1 MRKDSF
7 ARRKG
12 VIEARVKLAPSKPS
26 GRPSPVDG
34 AAGCGR
40 LHLVKG
46 FSDARK
52 YLCLAGLLV
61 LIFSLLPLGTAF
73 ELGGDEGFE
82 LNKGFLHSN
91 GFALYSQIW
100 SDQPPLYTLLLS
112 LAFRTL
118 SPSILIARLTA
129 AGFGLVLFLT
139 FFSLVRRRSGLVSAW
154 CAVFLLVSSPCVLL
168 LSVSVMKEIPS
179 VAIAL
184 FSASLVL
191 TGRTSR
197 TRLIASGLAMAAG
210 MQVKF
215 APGLFIPAI
224 LIELFL
230 RQDSAET
237 AWRRRL
243 WAAAE
248 WLLVTAAAFLLIGA
262 VWGRGSA
269 SPAWQAHFVPHPHP
283 ATEDRARDFPLPATV
298 FLDHIECVL
307 LAGILLVWV
316 FRNARRN
323 RTRSGQEYAQRPRLL
338 EWSQVRFPIVLLV
351 TVLGFHAFHRPFWMY
366 YYLHFAVPL
375 AWLGGAAAAGL
386 IARVR
391 SAFNPAKPPIPITP
405 QAVFLILLAL
415 GFPLVRSSARLRAEI
430 LDMRHHETVAS
441 SAVLAT
447 MKQHAPATHWAY
459 AEPGTYAFHA
469 GLPVPPELAV
479 TSRKRFW
486 SGQITTNQIVE
497 ICRRYGVEQIVLS
510 PGASTGPWT
519 DFLRSDYRVASQ
531 DRHAILYLSVRLRE
545 EVRGE

>member
-1 MRKDSF
+1 MKR
-7 ARRKG
+7 
-12 VIEARVKLAPSKPS
+12 
-26 GRPSPVDG
+26 
-34 AAGCGR
+34 
-40 LHLVKG
+40 
-46 FSDARK
+46 FSDAGK

-82 LNKGFLHSN
+82 LNKGFLHSK

-112 LAFRTL
+112 LAFRTF

-139 FFSLVRRRSGLVSAW
+139 FLSLVRRRSGVVGAW
-154 CAVFLLVSSPCVLL
+154 CAVFLLVCSPCVLL
-168 LSVSVMKEIPS
+168 LSVSVMKEVPS

-184 FSASLVL
+184 VSAALAFKSAD
-191 TGRTSR
+191 RASKIQ
-197 TRLIASGLAMAAG
+197 LIASGLAMAAAL
-210 MQVKF
+210 QVKF
-215 APGLFIPAI
+215 AAGLFIPAI
-224 LIELFL
+224 LTELCL
-230 RQDSAET
+230 EPGSKAESG
-237 AWRRRL
+237 WPRRAL
-243 WAAAE
+243 PVAE

-269 SPAWQAHFVPHPHP
+269 LPAWQAHFVPHPHP
-283 ATEDRARDFPLPATV
+283 ATEDRARDFALPTTV

-316 FRNARRN
+316 LKDARRN
-323 RTRSGQEYAQRPRLL
+323 RTRPGQESGQLPRLP
-338 EWSQVRFPIVLLV
+338 EWPQVRFPVVLLV

-386 IARVR
+386 IARAR
-391 SAFNPAKPPIPITP
+391 AAFNPTKASIPITP

-415 GFPLVRSSARLRAEI
+415 GFPLLRSSARLRAEI
-430 LDMRHHETVAS
+430 VDMRQHERVAS
-441 SAVLAT
+441 SAVLT
-447 MKQHAPATHWAY
+447 KIKQHAPATHWIY

-497 ICRRYGVEQIVLS
+497 ICRRYGVEQIVLQ
-510 PGASTGPWT
+510 PGAATGPWS
-519 DFLRSDYRVASQ
+519 DFLQSYKLVSRDPQVV
-531 DRHAILYLSVRLRE
+531 LYISTRLDSAPNQA
-545 EVRGE
+545 RGAAAEP